1 MNFKTELENRIL
13 YLEEN
18 LKRYL
23 PEEAGY
29 SRTVREAMNYSLLAG
44 GKRIRPM
51 LMFEVY
57 QLFQGTSELIYPFMA
72 AIEMI
77 HTYSLVHD
85 DLPSMDNDLYRRGKK
100 TTHAVFG
107 EGMAVLA
114 GDGLLNYAFE
124 TVLKARINVDEMEIC
139 LRSLNVLAKK
149 AGIDGMIGGQTADI
163 LAENIGDS
171 VDLEHLLFIHKNK
184 TAALIEASM
193 MIGAILAG
201 ATDDEVNKMEQ
212 IANKIG
218 IAFQIQDDILDIT
231 STLEVLGKETGS
243 DDKNNKVTY
252 VTLNGLDN
260 SKLQVKKLS
269 DEGIDILKSIETH
282 NGYNNLFLN
291 ELLCSMIAREK

>member
-124 TVLKARINVDEMEIC
+124 TVLKARINADEMEIC

-193 MIGAILAG
+193 MIGAILSG
-201 ATDDEVNKMEQ
+201 ATEDEVNKMEQ

>member
-124 TVLKARINVDEMEIC
+124 TVLKARINADEMEIC

-193 MIGAILAG
+193 MIGAILSG

>member
-1 MNFKTELENRIL
+1 MNFKTKLDHKVKMI
-13 YLEEN
+13 EEN
-18 LKRYL
+18 LNKFL
-23 PEEAGY
+23 PAENNY
-29 SRTVREAMNYSLLAG
+29 SNMVREAMNYSLLAG
-44 GKRIRPM
+44 GKRIRPL
-51 LMFEVY
+51 LMYETF
-57 QLFQGTSELIYPFMA
+57 QLFQGTSNLIYPFMA

-100 TTHAVFG
+100 TTHAVYG

-124 TVLKARINVDEMEIC
+124 IVLNAEIPFHEMQSC
-139 LRSLNVLAKK
+139 LCALKVLAGK

-163 LAENIGDS
+163 LAEDIGDS

-201 ATDDEVNKMEQ
+201 ASKDEINNMEQ

-218 IAFQIQDDILDIT
+218 IAFQIQDDVLDVI
-231 STLEVLGKETGS
+231 SSLEVLGKETGS
-243 DDKNNKVTY
+243 DQKNNKVTY
-252 VTLNGLDN
+252 VTLTGLEH
-260 SKLQVKKLS
+260 SKEQVKKLS
-269 DEGIDILKSIETH
+269 DEGIERLHEIEQRMG
-282 NGYNNLFLN
+282 NENSFLR
-291 ELLCSMIAREK
+291 ELLCSMIVREK